1 LKGLDYVTLFPLGD
15 DSTIITNLEGGEGS
29 YSYIVIYRRKG
40 ELLERIYSA
49 DGMLW
54 DYSEDGHW
62 IVGVVDG
69 EMAIIR
75 GDGGINTKY
84 RYRPLRRVW
93 ISSTGRYI
101 AQIGAGKYVGIFNN
115 KGELIKE
122 HHVQGQGNY
131 YAAFSP
137 DEKYL
142 CVTPGPWR
150 IYFFE
155 TKTGK
160 MLWEYDDLAPDSF
173 SFFYSPVVSDAGIL
187 FIGSSCWQPLSVL
200 NSAKQNKK
208 IFLFGWSG
216 NLLGTSEVFPVEN
229 EEAQEFY
236 TWNPTPLLKI
246 TKNGEYLS
254 VRTPSNLLLF
264 RVINEGG
271 E

>member
-1 LKGLDYVTLFPLGD
+1 
-15 DSTIITNLEGGEGS
+15 
-29 YSYIVIYRRKG
+29 
-40 ELLERIYSA
+40 
-49 DGMLW
+49 
-54 DYSEDGHW
+54 
-62 IVGVVDG
+62 
-69 EMAIIR
+69 
-75 GDGGINTKY
+75 
-84 RYRPLRRVW
+84 
-93 ISSTGRYI
+93 
-101 AQIGAGKYVGIFNN
+101 VGIFNN